1 MRHLDLPEDIQAI
14 VGTKEYSLDNVG
26 MSDSEVRMQGNI
38 DIH

>member
-1 MRHLDLPEDIQAI
+1 MRHFDLPGDIQII